1 MSDPIS
7 VVSLL
12 CEAMAEQGKDAKTQ
26 VNHQDNFGQTSLHRA
41 ALRGAT
47 ICSLNLLQV
56 EKYLLT
62 LVDTFVLIHQQGK
75 LPETERN
82 NSVGVNVIHFYVK
95 RYDQRIDT
103 PNFSQ

>member
-56 EKYLLT
+56 LT
-62 LVDTFVLIHQQGK
+62 LVDTFVLIHQLGK

-82 NSVGVNVIHFYVK
+82 NSVGVKVIHFYVK
-95 RYDQRIDT
+95 KYDQRIDT